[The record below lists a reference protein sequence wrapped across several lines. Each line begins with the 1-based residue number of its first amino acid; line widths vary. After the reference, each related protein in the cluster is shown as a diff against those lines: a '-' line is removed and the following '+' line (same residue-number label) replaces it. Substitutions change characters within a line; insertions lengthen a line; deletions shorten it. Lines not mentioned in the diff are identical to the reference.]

1 MSDVV
6 NASDYASI
14 MVEAVENL
22 IVKVSRVMP
31 SLTAYDKNGNE
42 ISNLPIKIEGE
53 TLNQWKNY
61 TLKYFRQ
68 SPNAFFVEDEFYD
81 KLDDN
86 MRVRIVKNQLLK
98 DF

>member
-1 MSDVV
+1 MMSDVV

-53 TLNQWKNY
+53 TLN
-61 TLKYFRQ
+61 
-68 SPNAFFVEDEFYD
+68 
-81 KLDDN
+81 
-86 MRVRIVKNQLLK
+86 
-98 DF
+98 